1 MMGIVLASDGREGR
15 ADKRTGAVTARGKPS
30 GDAVFDG
37 WLNHHLSRLYDPVI
51 QEPIPE
57 DLLKLLKER
66 LG

>member
-1 MMGIVLASDGREGR
+1 MGIMQASSGRGSPENSSTSDLA
-15 ADKRTGAVTARGKPS
+15 KGKPKA
-30 GDAVFDG
+30 DAIFDG

-51 QEPIPE
+51 HEPIPA